1 MRLPFEA
8 LVRGIKALGCEIPLW
23 IRERGG
29 VVVFVVMVVVMSGV
43 GVEMRLR
50 QVERRH
56 AMELEYTLKL
66 PRSNLNYIQ

>member
-1 MRLPFEA
+1 
-8 LVRGIKALGCEIPLW
+8 
-23 IRERGG
+23 
-29 VVVFVVMVVVMSGV
+29 VVFVVMVVVMSGV